1 MAASTLVAVP
11 PAAGVRRVSRTAV
24 LVLFG
29 VFVCADVAFTVALAT
44 TSDHLSNPVVRGALA
59 EWIILGYLSAGLIAW
74 WRRPESRLGP
84 LMLAAGVVSSVAKL
98 AWANGAV
105 PSTIGELLDFLQP
118 VLFIHVFLA
127 YPSGRLRSR
136 VERMFV
142 AAAYAAA
149 LGLQL
154 VRLLLDDAGQR
165 NAIAVASQPVA
176 ATIVLDLLLCS
187 LAALALATI
196 GVLGL
201 RRRRSGRPLRR
212 SFDLMIDAFVLTL
225 LLIAALFL
233 SIVLGGPRVEEIRRA
248 TFFVLGL
255 APIVFLV
262 GLVRA
267 HLARA
272 TVGEL
277 VVELRGRPAPEGVRD
292 AVARALRDPSLELA
306 YWLPEFGCYGDLDGR
321 PVELP
326 IDGSRAATRIDRG
339 GARLALLVHD
349 PALGE
354 EPELLEAVA
363 AAGAIALE
371 NAQLEAE
378 LRARMREL
386 RGSRARI
393 LEAGQRER
401 QRLERNLHDGAQQ
414 RLIALS
420 LELGRLEGELA
431 ENGNAA
437 ARLEHARR
445 EIAASLDELRAVS
458 HGLHPAV
465 VSAHGL
471 EVALEQLVALAP
483 VSVRLRVEVAGRL
496 PEPLEVAAYYIVSES
511 LANVGKH
518 ARASAAEVEVTL
530 GEGELIV
537 EVRDDGLGGADT
549 AGGSGLRGLADRVE
563 TLGGRLRVWSPAGG
577 GTRLRAEI
585 PCA

>member
-1 MAASTLVAVP
+1 MSARTVAVVPP
-11 PAAGVRRVSRTAV
+11 PAVAGRVSRPAV
-24 LVLFG
+24 LAVVAL
-29 VFVCADVAFTVALAT
+29 FVCADVAATVALAA
-44 TSDHLSNPVVRGALA
+44 TSDHLPNPVVRGALA

-74 WRRPESRLGP
+74 WRRPDSRLGP
-84 LMLAAGVVSSVAKL
+84 LMLAAGVLASVAKL
-98 AWANGAV
+98 SWANAPV

-136 VERMFV
+136 VERVFV

-149 LGLQL
+149 LALQL
-154 VRLLLDDAGQR
+154 GRLLLDDAGQR

-176 ATIVLDLLLCS
+176 ATVVLDVLLCS
-187 LAALALATI
+187 VAALALAAI
-196 GVLGL
+196 GVLAL

-212 SFDLMIDAFVLTL
+212 SFDLMIDSFALALV
-225 LLIAALFL
+225 LIAALFL
-233 SIVLGGPRVEEIRRA
+233 SIVLGGPGVEEIRRA
-248 TFFVLGL
+248 TFFVIGL

-262 GLVRA
+262 GLVGAR
-267 HLARA
+267 LARA

-277 VVELRGRPAPEGVRD
+277 VVELRGRPAPAGLRD

-306 YWLPEFGCYGDLDGR
+306 YWLPEFGCYGDLDGS

-326 IDGSRAATRIDRG
+326 TDGSRAATRIDRD

-349 PALGE
+349 PELGE
-354 EPELLEAVA
+354 EPELLEAVT

-371 NAQLEAE
+371 NEQLQAE

-420 LELGRLEGELA
+420 LELGRLEGQLA
-431 ENGNAA
+431 GNEHAT

-458 HGLHPAV
+458 HGLHPVV

-471 EVALEQLVALAP
+471 DVALEQLVALAP
-483 VSVRLRVEVAGRL
+483 LPVRLRAEVTGRL

-518 ARASAAEVEVTL
+518 ARASAAEVEVL
-530 GEGELIV
+530 RGEAELVV
-537 EVRDDGLGGADT
+537 EVRDDGVGGADT

-563 TLGGRLRVWSPAGG
+563 TLGGRLRVWSPSGG

>member
-1 MAASTLVAVP
+1 VSASTLVAAT
-11 PAAGVRRVSRTAV
+11 PAADARRASRLAV
-24 LVLFG
+24 LVAFV
-29 VFVCADVAFTVALAT
+29 VFVCADVALTVALAA
-44 TSDHLSNPVVRGALA
+44 TSDHLPDPFVRGALR
-59 EWIILGYLSAGLIAW
+59 EWVILGYLSAGLIAW

-84 LMLAAGVVSSVAKL
+84 LMLAAGVVSSIGKL
-98 AWANGAV
+98 WWANGAV
-105 PSTIGELLDFLQP
+105 PSTIGELFDLVQP

-136 VERMFV
+136 LERVFV
-142 AAAYAAA
+142 AVAYAAA

-154 VRLLLDDAGQR
+154 VALLLDDGGPR
-165 NAIAVASQPVA
+165 NAVAVASQPVA
-176 ATIVLDLLLCS
+176 VTVVVDVLLCGV
-187 LAALALATI
+187 AALALGAI
-196 GVLGL
+196 GILGL
-201 RRRRSGRPLRR
+201 RRLRSGRPLRR
-212 SFDLMIDAFVLTL
+212 SFDLMIDAFVLGL
-225 LLIAALFL
+225 LLFAALFL
-233 SIVLGGPRVEEIRRA
+233 SVVLGGPGVEEIRRA
-248 TFFVLGL
+248 TFFVVGL

-262 GLVRA
+262 GLVGAR
-267 HLARA
+267 LARA

-277 VVELRGRPAPEGVRD
+277 VVELRERPAPGHLRD

-321 PVELP
+321 RVELP

-339 GARLALLVHD
+339 GSQLALLVHD

-431 ENGNAA
+431 GDVNAA

-458 HGLHPAV
+458 RGLHPAV

-471 EVALEQLVALAP
+471 QVALEQLVALAP
-483 VSVRLRVEVAGRL
+483 LSVRLRVEVAGRV

-537 EVRDDGLGGADT
+537 EVRDDGVGGADT

-585 PCA
+585 PCV

>member
-1 MAASTLVAVP
+1 VSASTLVAVP
-11 PAAGVRRVSRTAV
+11 PDTGARRVSRPAV
-24 LVLFG
+24 LVVFA
-29 VFVCADVAFTVALAT
+29 VFVCADVASTVALAV
-44 TSDHLSNPVVRGALA
+44 TSDHLPNPVVRAALA

-84 LMLAAGVVSSVAKL
+84 MMVAAGVLSSVAKL
-98 AWANGAV
+98 WWANGAV

-127 YPSGRLRSR
+127 YPTGWLRSGL
-136 VERMFV
+136 ERAFV
-142 AAAYAAA
+142 ATAYAAA

-154 VRLLLDDAGQR
+154 VQLLLDDAGPR
-165 NAIAVASQPVA
+165 NAIAVASHPVA
-176 ATIVLDLLLCS
+176 ATVVLDVLLCS
-187 LAALALATI
+187 IAALALAAI

-201 RRRRSGRPLRR
+201 RRRRSGRSLRR
-212 SFDLMIDAFVLTL
+212 SFDLMIDAFALALV
-225 LLIAALFL
+225 LIAALFL

-248 TFFVLGL
+248 MFFVTGL

-262 GLVRA
+262 GLVGER
-267 HLARA
+267 LARA

-277 VVELRGRPAPEGVRD
+277 VVELRGRPEPAGLRD
-292 AVARALRDPSLELA
+292 AVARALRDPSLEVA
-306 YWLPEFGCYGDLDGR
+306 YWLPDFGCYGDLDGR
-321 PVELP
+321 PVEP
-326 IDGSRAATRIDRG
+326 PSDASRAATRIDRG

-354 EPELLEAVA
+354 EPELLEAVV
-363 AAGAIALE
+363 AAGEIALE
-371 NAQLEAE
+371 NEQLQAE

-386 RGSRARI
+386 WGSRARI

-420 LELGRLEGELA
+420 LELGRLEEELA
-431 ENGNAA
+431 GNEHAA
-437 ARLEHARR
+437 GRLEHARR
-445 EIAASLDELRAVS
+445 EIAASLDELRTVS
-458 HGLHPAV
+458 RGLHPAV

-471 EVALEQLVALAP
+471 DVALEQLVALAP
-483 VSVRLRVEVAGRL
+483 VPVRLRVEVAGRL
-496 PEPLEVAAYYIVSES
+496 PEQLEVAAYFIVSES

-518 ARASAAEVEVTL
+518 ARASAAEIRVTR
-530 GEGELIV
+530 GEDELVV
-537 EVRDDGLGGADT
+537 EVRDDGVGGADT

-577 GTRLRAEI
+577 GTRLCAEI

>member
-1 MAASTLVAVP
+1 MLVAF
-11 PAAGVRRVSRTAV
+11 A
-24 LVLFG
+24 
-29 VFVCADVAFTVALAT
+29 VFVFTDCASTVALAAA
-44 TSDHLSNPVVRGALA
+44 SDHLPDPVVRASLR
-59 EWIILGYLSAGLIAW
+59 EWIILGYLSAGLISW
-74 WRRPESRLGP
+74 WRRPESLLGP
-84 LMLAAGVVSSVAKL
+84 LMLAAGVLVSVGKL
-98 AWANGAV
+98 WWANGAV
-105 PSTIGELLDFLQP
+105 PATIGELLDFLQP

-127 YPSGRLRSR
+127 YPSGRLRSKLER
-136 VERMFV
+136 VFV
-142 AAAYAAA
+142 ATAYAAA

-154 VRLLLDDAGQR
+154 VQLLLDDAGPR

-176 ATIVLDLLLCS
+176 ATVVLDVLLCS
-187 LAALALATI
+187 IAALALGAI

-201 RRRRSGRPLRR
+201 RRRRSGRSLRR
-212 SFDLMIDAFVLTL
+212 SSDLMIDAFVLAL
-225 LLIAALFL
+225 VLIAALFL
-233 SIVLGGPRVEEIRRA
+233 SVLLGGPRVEEIRRA
-248 TFFVLGL
+248 MFFVTGL

-262 GLVRA
+262 GLVGER
-267 HLARA
+267 LARA

-277 VVELRGRPAPEGVRD
+277 VVELRGRPEPAGLRD
-292 AVARALRDPSLELA
+292 AVARALRDPSLEVA
-306 YWLPEFGCYGDLDGR
+306 YWLPDFGCYGDLDGR

-326 IDGSRAATRIDRG
+326 SDGSRVATRIDRG
-339 GARLALLVHD
+339 GAKLALLVHD

-354 EPELLEAVA
+354 EPELLEAVV
-363 AAGAIALE
+363 AAGEIALE
-371 NAQLEAE
+371 NEQLQAE

-386 RGSRARI
+386 WGSRARI
-393 LEAGQRER
+393 MEAGQRER

-431 ENGNAA
+431 GNEHAA
-437 ARLEHARR
+437 GRLEHARR

-471 EVALEQLVALAP
+471 DVALEQLVALAP
-483 VSVRLRVEVAGRL
+483 VPVQLRVEVSGRL
-496 PEPLEVAAYYIVSES
+496 SEQLEVAAYYIVSES

-518 ARASAAEVEVTL
+518 ARASTAEVEV
-530 GEGELIV
+530 ERSERELVV
-537 EVRDDGLGGADT
+537 EVRDDGVGGADT